1 MSSAKEKTAS
11 NKRKIVNDPVYGFVT
26 FRHDLLLDL
35 VDHPFFQ
42 RLRRIAQLGLSYLVY
57 PGAVHNRFQ
66 HAIGAM
72 HLMQSAIEEIRYKG
86 HAITQEEEF
95 GCLCAI
101 LFHDIGHGPFSH
113 ALEHS
118 IVHEVKHEEISELL
132 MNRLNDEYQGKFDIA
147 IQIFNDKYPK
157 RFLHQLVSSQLDM
170 DRLDYL
176 ARDSFFSGV
185 VEGQVGSERILK
197 MLDVVNDELVI
208 EEKGIYSIEKF
219 IVARRFMYWQVYL
232 HKTVLSAE
240 FMLVN
245 VLRRAKFLAE
255 KGEELFASPSLRYF
269 LYNKINREDFQS
281 DSEAIDRFISLDD
294 FDIMGAI
301 KVWTQHEDFVLREL
315 SKGLVNRNLFKIE
328 MSKEEIEDETY
339 NNKVKAIAHE
349 LKISEE
355 DAAFFVIRDRVFNR
369 AYNVKSDVIKVKLKD
384 GKVVDAASASDHLNL
399 QALSNSVEKYF
410 IAYRR

>member
-1 MSSAKEKTAS
+1 MKENEVVKS
-11 NKRKIVNDPVYGFVT
+11 NKRKIINDPVYGFVT
-26 FRHDLLLDL
+26 FRHDFLLDL
-35 VDHPFFQ
+35 IDHPYFQ

-66 HAIGAM
+66 HAIGAL
-72 HLMQSAIEEIRYKG
+72 HLMQNAIEEIRYKG
-86 HAITQEEEF
+86 HEITKEEEL

-118 IVHEVKHEEISELL
+118 IVDKIHHEQISAYL
-132 MNRLNDEYQGKFDIA
+132 MNDLNERYNGRFDLA
-147 IQIFNDKYPK
+147 IKIFNDKYHK

-185 VEGQVGSERILK
+185 VEGQVGSERIIK
-197 MLDVVNDELVI
+197 MLDVVNDELVV

-245 VLRRAKFLAE
+245 ALRRAKYLAE
-255 KGEELFASPSLRYF
+255 QGEVVFCSPALYYF
-269 LYNKINREDFQS
+269 LYNKIGKGDFEK
-281 DSEAIDRFISLDD
+281 DGEALQHFIALDD

-301 KVWTQHEDFVLREL
+301 KVWQTNEDRVLAEL
-315 SKGLVNRNLFKIE
+315 ARGIVNRSLFKIE
-328 MSKEEIEDETY
+328 MSRQPIEQNVVNKQIERIAKEM
-339 NNKVKAIAHE
+339 N
-349 LKISEE
+349 LSFEE
-355 DAAFFVIRDRVFNR
+355 ASFFVISDKVHNS
-369 AYNVKSDVIKVKLKD
+369 AYSVKTDAIKVKMKD
-384 GKVVDAASASDHLNL
+384 GQILDAAQASDHMNL
-399 QALSNSVEKYF
+399 QALSGSVEKF
-410 IAYRR
+410 FLAYRR

>member
-1 MSSAKEKTAS
+1 MKENEAGKS
-11 NKRKIVNDPVYGFVT
+11 NKRKIINDPVYGFVT
-26 FRHDLLLDL
+26 FRHDFLLDL
-35 VDHPFFQ
+35 IDHPYFQ

-66 HAIGAM
+66 HAIGAL
-72 HLMQSAIEEIRYKG
+72 HLMQNAIEEIRYKG
-86 HAITQEEEF
+86 HEITKEEEL

-118 IVHEVKHEEISELL
+118 IVDKIHHEQISAYL
-132 MNRLNDEYQGKFDIA
+132 MNDLNEQYNGRFDLA
-147 IQIFNDKYPK
+147 IKIFNDKYHK

-185 VEGQVGSERILK
+185 VEGQVGSERIIK
-197 MLDVVNDELVI
+197 MLDVVNDELVV

-245 VLRRAKFLAE
+245 VLRRAKFLADQ
-255 KGEELFASPSLRYF
+255 GEVIFCSPSLYYF
-269 LYNKINREDFQS
+269 LYNKIGKQDFEN
-281 DSEAIDRFISLDD
+281 DGEALKHFIALDD
-294 FDIMGAI
+294 FDIMSAV
-301 KVWTQHEDFVLREL
+301 KVWQTHEDSVLAEL
-315 SKGLVNRNLFKIE
+315 AKGIVNRVLFKIE
-328 MSKEEIEDETY
+328 MSRQPVEQNVVNKHIERIAKEM
-339 NNKVKAIAHE
+339 NLAF
-349 LKISEE
+349 EE
-355 DAAFFVIRDRVFNR
+355 ASYFVISDKVHNS
-369 AYNVKSDVIKVKLKD
+369 AYSVKTDAIKVKMKD
-384 GKVVDAASASDHLNL
+384 GQILDAAQASDHMNL
-399 QALSNSVEKYF
+399 QALSGSVEKF
-410 IAYRR
+410 FLAYKR

>member
-1 MSSAKEKTAS
+1 MKENEAGKS
-11 NKRKIVNDPVYGFVT
+11 NKRKIINDPVYGFVT
-26 FRHDLLLDL
+26 FRHDFLLDL
-35 VDHPFFQ
+35 IDHPYFQ

-66 HAIGAM
+66 HAIGAL
-72 HLMQSAIEEIRYKG
+72 HLMQNAIEEIRYKG
-86 HAITQEEEF
+86 HEITKEEEL

-118 IVHEVKHEEISELL
+118 IVDKIHHEQISAYL
-132 MNRLNDEYQGKFDIA
+132 MNDLNEQYNGRFDLA
-147 IQIFNDKYPK
+147 IKIFNDKYHK

-185 VEGQVGSERILK
+185 VEGQVGSERIIK
-197 MLDVVNDELVI
+197 MLDVVNDELVV

-245 VLRRAKFLAE
+245 VLRRAKFLADQ
-255 KGEELFASPSLRYF
+255 GEVIFCSPSLYYF
-269 LYNKINREDFQS
+269 LYNKIGKQDFEN
-281 DSEAIDRFISLDD
+281 DGEALKHFIALDD
-294 FDIMGAI
+294 FDIMSAV
-301 KVWTQHEDFVLREL
+301 KVWQTHEDRVLAEL
-315 SKGLVNRNLFKIE
+315 AKGIVNRVLFKIE
-328 MSKEEIEDETY
+328 MSRQPVEQNVVNKHIERIAKELNLTF
-339 NNKVKAIAHE
+339 
-349 LKISEE
+349 EE
-355 DAAFFVIRDRVFNR
+355 ASYFVISDKVHNS
-369 AYNVKSDVIKVKLKD
+369 AYSVKTDAIKVKMKD
-384 GKVVDAASASDHLNL
+384 GQILDAAQVSDHMNL
-399 QALSNSVEKYF
+399 QALSGLVEKF
-410 IAYRR
+410 FLAYKR

>member
-1 MSSAKEKTAS
+1 MKNEETKS
-11 NKRKIVNDPVYGFVT
+11 NRRKIINDPVYGFVT

-35 VDHPFFQ
+35 IDHPYFQ

-66 HAIGAM
+66 HAIGAL

-86 HAITQEEEF
+86 HEITKDEEF

-101 LFHDIGHGPFSH
+101 LFHDIGHGPYSH

-118 IVHEVKHEEISELL
+118 IADKVHHEQISAYL
-132 MNRLNDEYQGKFDIA
+132 MHHLNEQYNGQFDLAIA
-147 IQIFNDKYPK
+147 IFNDRYKK

-185 VEGQVGSERILK
+185 VEGQVGSERIIK
-197 MLDVVNDELVI
+197 MLDVVDDELVV

-245 VLRRAKFLAE
+245 VLKRAKFLAE
-255 KGEELFASPSLRYF
+255 QGETIFCSPALYYF
-269 LYNKINREDFQS
+269 LYNKVGKEEFENDPQALEH
-281 DSEAIDRFISLDD
+281 FIQLDD

-301 KVWTQHEDFVLREL
+301 KTWQFNEDRVLAEL
-315 SKGLVNRNLFKIE
+315 SKALVNRNLFKIE
-328 MSKEEIEDETY
+328 MSRMPFDPSVKELHIDR
-339 NNKVKAIAHE
+339 IA
-349 LKISEE
+349 KTMNYTREE
-355 DAAFFVIRDRVFNR
+355 ASYFVLADRVYNR
-369 AYNVKSDVIKVKLKD
+369 AYNVQTDVIKVKMKD
-384 GKVVDAASASDHLNL
+384 GTVLDAAKASDHLNL
-399 QALSNSVEKYF
+399 QALSESVEKYF
-410 IAYRR
+410 LAYKK